1 METQTIST
9 DYKRITLEYFI
20 PKNQRALQSLVGK
33 PIGIILRDN
42 FEIMIY
48 ADIVR
53 GLPEFVRQEKREN
66 FHGKFLTDHISGYE
80 LLVPF
85 DFGDEGVVINF
96 FNLRQYTPDNHRYN
110 ERLQW
115 LKKEGLWKEVK
126 RN

>member
-66 FHGKFLTDHISGYE
+66 FQGKFLTDNISGYE

-96 FNLRQYTPDNHRYN
+96 FNLRQHTPHNHRYN

-126 RN
+126 KD